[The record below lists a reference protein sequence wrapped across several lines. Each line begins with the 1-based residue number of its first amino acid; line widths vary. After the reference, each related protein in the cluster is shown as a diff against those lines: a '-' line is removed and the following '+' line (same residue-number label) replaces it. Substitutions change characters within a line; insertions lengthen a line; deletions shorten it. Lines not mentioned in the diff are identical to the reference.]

1 MPLTRVHA
9 RTAVIAAA
17 LITAVVTAAGPASAH
32 VEVEAEGARAL
43 DQNVTLTFVAE
54 SESATAGITKLEAIL
69 PNGIT
74 PADVTYDEGPKGWE
88 FATTDRGYAVSGP
101 AITAGQDA
109 EYAVTVRQLPNTKSL
124 AFKTLQSYS
133 DGRVDRWI
141 ELEQSDDGGHSDSA
155 APILELAAAAPGAE
169 TVSPSPTT
177 QPTASAS
184 APTSSAP
191 SQPADPTPSQSGA
204 GTAAEDTD
212 DDGMSLALPIGLGV
226 AALALAGGGVWWFRR
241 RNSPSA

>member
-43 DQNVTLTFVAE
+43 DQNATLTFVAE
-54 SESATAGITKLEAIL
+54 SESATAGITKLEVIL

-74 PADVTYDEGPKGWE
+74 PADVTYDEGPKGWK
-88 FATTDRGYAVSGP
+88 FASTDRGYAVSGP

-109 EYAVTVRQLPNTKSL
+109 EYAVTVRQLPNAKSL

-177 QPTASAS
+177 QPTASA
-184 APTSSAP
+184 PTTP
-191 SQPADPTPSQSGA
+191 SQPADPTPSKSGA
-204 GTAAEDTD
+204 GTAADGTD
-212 DDGMSLALPIGLGV
+212 DDGMSPALPIGLGV
-226 AALALAGGGVWWFRR
+226 AALALAGGVVWWFRR